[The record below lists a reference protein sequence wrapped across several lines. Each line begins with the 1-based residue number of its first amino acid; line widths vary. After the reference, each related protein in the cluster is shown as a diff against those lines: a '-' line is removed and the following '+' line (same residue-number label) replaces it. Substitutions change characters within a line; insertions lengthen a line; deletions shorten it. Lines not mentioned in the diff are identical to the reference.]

1 MLHMKKRKSSYLW
14 WLVAPTYKLAELK
27 KLNLVSSN
35 APKDNISSAL
45 KLYNKRYLCASIVF
59 AMAAQL
65 LVSLGDYL
73 YPPKGFYTGEYVKWI
88 FTAAVIFICWLYL
101 FSRAVEICKAFLEDA
116 IEKLNGEE
124 PISNLK
130 YGERLQLSLKS
141 YIELIINFGT
151 IYFLVPATF
160 YKGKEGYDFNS
171 IIEAIY
177 FSGVTITTLGY
188 GDISPSSWILQ
199 LVTVFQVIVGFSLIV
214 VAFAI
219 YSSLALSKITKQ
231 SSDS

>member
-1 MLHMKKRKSSYLW
+1 MKKRKSSYLW
-14 WLVAPTYKLAELK
+14 WLIAPTYKFAELK
-27 KLNLVSSN
+27 KLNLVSEN
-35 APKDNISSAL
+35 ASKESISYAL
-45 KLYNKRYLCASIVF
+45 KLYNKRYLCASIIF
-59 AMAAQL
+59 AVAAQIL
-65 LVSLGDYL
+65 ASLGNYL
-73 YPPKGFYTGEYVKWI
+73 YPPNGFYTDEYVKWI
-88 FTAAVIFICWLYL
+88 FTAAVIFICWVYL

-151 IYFLVPATF
+151 IYFLAPATF
-160 YKGKEGYDFNS
+160 YKGNNGHDFNS
-171 IIEAIY
+171 IVEAIY

-188 GDISPSSWILQ
+188 GDITPSHWLLQ

-231 SSDS
+231 